1 MHALWFCLLLSPI
14 WAQRSG
20 SLGYRLDIQRMDFF
34 HTLSF
39 QKTFQGFGLDAYAGL
54 GQRNTFSGA
63 TFFPQVGVQAQG
75 FPLGTKPGFFQG
87 FQLHADVA
95 WAYLAK
101 PFLLHYSRLQLGYG
115 FFWPLTKVA
124 SCGQLRLTHQAGIAG
139 NLEVQQHMAQR
150 HRFLDYRFSLGL
162 YYVLPN

>member
-1 MHALWFCLLLSPI
+1 
-14 WAQRSG
+14 
-20 SLGYRLDIQRMDFF
+20 MDYF

-39 QKTFQGFGLDAYAGL
+39 QQVYPSVGVEVYAGC

-63 TFFPQVGVQAQG
+63 TFFPQVGLQGQWFPLAEKTRFLQG
-75 FPLGTKPGFFQG
+75 FH
-87 FQLHADVA
+87 LHVDYSMAN
-95 WAYLAK
+95 LAK
-101 PFLLHYSRLQLGYG
+101 PFSYRYSRFQLGYG

-162 YYVLPN
+162 NYVLPN